1 MTIRITKRLAPS
13 MATVCALLLTSSGA
27 VAADLSPATASTTV
41 AAVVPSPAP
50 STSKLVEGTEIHLHL
65 ADKLSSATSVEGD
78 TFQVISD
85 DAITLPNGMVIPAG
99 YSGKG
104 EVTNVEKAGM
114 LGKGGQLSIRVN
126 YLRLGDT
133 RIRLRSSKS
142 SVGKSGVT
150 NMVVTTVLLGPLG
163 LIVRGHS
170 IVYPKGQ
177 LLTAYVDEDTMVAT
191 PVALPPALD

>member
-27 VAADLSPATASTTV
+27 VAADPPLPTTSAT
-41 AAVVPSPAP
+41 PAP
-50 STSKLVEGTEIHLHL
+50 LPAPGSTKLAEGTEIRLHL

-78 TFQVISD
+78 TFQVVSD
-85 DAITLPNGMVIPAG
+85 DAIPLPNGMVIPAG
-99 YSGKG
+99 FSGKG

-114 LGKGGQLSIRVN
+114 LGKSGQLGIRVN
-126 YLRLGDT
+126 YLKVGDT
-133 RIRLRSSKS
+133 RIRLRANKS

-177 LLTAYVDEDTMVAT
+177 LVTAYVDEDTMVAT
-191 PVALPPALD
+191 PIPAPPAVE